1 MAIDTMGSPQIK
13 RIVTDSSNRVAN
25 ARKKAEKSSV
35 GIMVLSTADQALKA
49 KAAKRA
55 EEFWNSDNAELAQAE
70 DYFNAST
77 EFQIAHKAKYGDM
90 TRSQW
95 EQAKRI
101 EHKKQWA
108 TDNISELD
116 PLIAQELN
124 AQANLDLE
132 NDLEIYNKRY
142 NLSSDMK
149 LSGSMTLPKLEKRY
163 YESYNTNKE
172 KEIKNRINKAG
183 VLNSTLNFFGIGRED
198 DAESIEMKAMQ
209 AWKDNATAEKVRWDE
224 TTEEYKVA
232 TGDNKLEQMYHTKK
246 PNIDVTAVYGSFNKE
261 LGSLINNDGTKD
273 YIKGNTS
280 LQIKYGDGEDR
291 ETISA
296 FEFSNQLN
304 REDRIAFWKNVK
316 VIASADY
323 YKYKK
328 SFGASSEGVLETT
341 DFLQGAIDKIQQAN
355 NGTPRL
361 QGIDSKRTALDTFGD
376 WFTGRSASYDAMT
389 PNELRAITIGE
400 LDSKYTSSF
409 NRQQTQNYNN
419 VLSSTALNNAAD
431 NIDIMSGQGVEVDTV
446 HSIYNFLS
454 AKNNDTN
461 EYTNNFTKNEI
472 ADINEA
478 LNNSPDS
485 NAKAQVRL
493 LFNQRIAEMPEETS
507 KELVSEIQETITAT
521 DESSNISKL
530 DTVLK
535 GFSFDGLPELPSLP
549 IDKKELTNE
558 DNLFIY
564 GYMDNKYKNVTD
576 IRSVTRKDKKILTT
590 KFNKKIDAVINNI
603 VKERKSLDKSTLSEI
618 GDYLYTYV
626 GQYTAKAKNAI
637 RDDISDNEADKLN
650 QQIDNKADSLKND
663 IDERSR
669 LNPFGILNDQY
680 FTEQNVNVNNST
692 QLATYFKNN
701 PKEFIRL
708 ENNNGNLFEYTAEVV
723 VQKEYDTYEYSAE
736 LTAAPE
742 TFRKIRKENF
752 DPEFIEKR
760 IPKFEKDVKEWVA
773 KNILNISLE
782 EYEKNADLSGI
793 NFTNILFG
801 SGLPDFIMDGVFGL
815 PSIPGSNIGK
825 PFLESFGKQ
834 KQVELN
840 KSFEKMRE
848 KNKYDGGFYSPMGR
862 IFKNVYE
869 RDEKY
874 KGGTVSLLAQDK

>member
-1 MAIDTMGSPQIK
+1 MAIDTMGSPEIK
-13 RIVTDSSNRVAN
+13 RIVTDSNNRVAN

-400 LDSKYTSSF
+400 LDSKYTSNF

-419 VLSSTALNNAAD
+419 VLSSTALSNAAD
-431 NIDIMSGQGVEVDTV
+431 NIDLMSGQGVEVDTV
-446 HSIYNFLS
+446 YSIYNFLS

-461 EYTNNFTKNEI
+461 EYKNTFTRDEI
-472 ADINEA
+472 ENINEA
-478 LNNSPDS
+478 LDNSPDS
-485 NAKAQVRL
+485 NAKAQTRL

-507 KELVSEIQETITAT
+507 KELVTEIQETITAT
-521 DESSNISKL
+521 DESLGYANTLSTDEL
-530 DTVLK
+530 DKVIGKKPFPAMAMEDFKTV
-535 GFSFDGLPELPSLP
+535 
-549 IDKKELTNE
+549 E
-558 DNLFIY
+558 DYFKDT
-564 GYMDNKYKNVTD
+564 DNVDFNVT
-576 IRSVTRKDKKILTT
+576 
-590 KFNKKIDAVINNI
+590 
-603 VKERKSLDKSTLSEI
+603 
-618 GDYLYTYV
+618 
-626 GQYTAKAKNAI
+626 
-637 RDDISDNEADKLN
+637 EA
-650 QQIDNKADSLKND
+650 
-663 IDERSR
+663 
-669 LNPFGILNDQY
+669 
-680 FTEQNVNVNNST
+680 
-692 QLATYFKNN
+692 FKNLYSTVKGLGTDFLDYAETKM
-701 PKEFIRL
+701 PDPTRL
-708 ENNNGNLFEYTAEVV
+708 
-723 VQKEYDTYEYSAE
+723 EYSAADVKASE
-736 LTAAPE
+736 DALKETYNKVAPVVKQKTKQLIAEAPE
-742 TFRKIRKENF
+742 NFKDFMKEVETASNDFMKVVSKADKVITSGTLTTFAVVDATKYGTELLELAKETALKTQDKIVEIYDSTEEARKDI
-752 DPEFIEKR
+752 
-760 IPKFEKDVKEWVA
+760 KDQA
-773 KNILNISLE
+773 KLMTFYDEITKPNWQAFQRNVVDDYKTFALNNNISQE
-782 EYEKNADLSGI
+782 
-793 NFTNILFG
+793 
-801 SGLPDFIMDGVFGL
+801 DFM
-815 PSIPGSNIGK
+815 K
-825 PFLESFGKQ
+825 ALESAWGPLFAKIQ
-834 KQVELN
+834 DQAK
-840 KSFEKMRE
+840 
-848 KNKYDGGFYSPMGR
+848 
-862 IFKNVYE
+862 
-869 RDEKY
+869 
-874 KGGTVSLLAQDK
+874 SLLAPEEKD